1 LRKAWFI
8 SLFTVGK
15 NPLDSCRFVA
25 GKREADTFRTKSG
38 VGGRY
43 SLEGRLFKLDVSGNT
58 TMSSDDDDMVD
69 ADFYIEYEDTDK
81 DISIVSKGASETEIC
96 VWNVIVLRI
105 N

>member
-1 LRKAWFI
+1 
-8 SLFTVGK
+8 
-15 NPLDSCRFVA
+15 
-25 GKREADTFRTKSG
+25 
-38 VGGRY
+38 
-43 SLEGRLFKLDVSGNT
+43 
-58 TMSSDDDDMVD
+58 MSSDDDDMVD